1 MQFAVEVVRNTPP
14 WVFLLL
20 GFLVWQGVQASRVR
34 TVPIWRPFIVPLVFL
49 TMGLMAL
56 LARRTEGPAPLFA
69 WLAAAVLM
77 APLGFVTGPRP
88 LAWDRAAQHVTLPG
102 SLAPLLRNVLVFC
115 LQYGFAVE
123 LALHP
128 EQHGVLVTVGRAVS
142 GATAGYFI
150 GWALGFWR
158 HIQKTKAGMTV

>member
-14 WVFLLL
+14 WVFLLF

-34 TVPIWRPFIVPLVFL
+34 TVPIWRPFIVPIVFL

-56 LARRTEGPAPLFA
+56 LARHTEEPAPLVT
-69 WLAAAVLM
+69 WLAAAVVT

-88 LAWDRAAQHVTLPG
+88 LAWDRAAQQVTLPG
-102 SLAPLLRNVLVFC
+102 SPVPLLRNVLVFC
-115 LQYGFAVE
+115 LQYGFAVK

-128 EQHGVLVTVGRAVS
+128 EQHGVFVTVGRAVS

-150 GWALGFWR
+150 GWTLGFWR
-158 HIQKTKAGMTV
+158 HFQRTEVGRVV